1 MIIFFFLLLLE
12 VVKIWWFL
20 SNRRRR
26 RREEPRRVFLNF
38 VLNFATARFV
48 VVVLIAEIILSMNF
62 NSFGCYQCV
71 FFLIQNFPRW
81 FSQLKFFFFVLFLKW
96 DKIENDG
103 KIDDLICRMCL
114 CVCVEGGIMAAD
126 FLLSKQWNEDE
137 VDFASL
143 ILDRV
148 RIWTWSLYQNIFYY
162 YYYHHQQQHH
172 QHHHHRH
179 YYHYH
184 HYDVFFLC
192 LSTTL
197 FFSFRYH
204 WILVFFLS
212 IFFFS

>member
-1 MIIFFFLLLLE
+1 
-12 VVKIWWFL
+12 
-20 SNRRRR
+20 
-26 RREEPRRVFLNF
+26 
-38 VLNFATARFV
+38 
-48 VVVLIAEIILSMNF
+48 
-62 NSFGCYQCV
+62 
-71 FFLIQNFPRW
+71 
-81 FSQLKFFFFVLFLKW
+81 
-96 DKIENDG
+96 
-103 KIDDLICRMCL
+103 MCL

-162 YYYHHQQQHH
+162 YYYYHHQQQHH
-172 QHHHHRH
+172 QHHHH

-204 WILVFFLS
+204 
-212 IFFFS
+212 